1 MTINRQFKILV
12 IALSGIG
19 DALMFTPA
27 LKLLKQKYP
36 DADIHLLSMF
46 KGVEELYKRNAD
58 IGKIYFWDFLK
69 SNLLSSLLFVLK
81 LRHNN
86 YDISINVYPA
96 NRWHYN
102 LISFIIGAKKRLG
115 HDYNHLNFRSL
126 NFLNNIRIRED
137 DLRHNVEENVR
148 LTSLIGVGNPDKI
161 PLLQIHLTEDDKI
174 AAENWL
180 VENNLS
186 NSVLIGFHAG
196 SALLKN
202 HIKRRWDPEKFA
214 KLGREL
220 MEKYSA
226 KVLLFGGPDE
236 YELNDRINSMMDG
249 KAHIVKVPN
258 LMTSVALMKKCSVF
272 IVNDSGLMHIAA
284 GLQIPIVTIFAYT
297 NPNYVYPWQTRYI
310 MVRRSLECS
319 PCFYYSARPA
329 SCKWKED
336 KFRCITQIGVDEV
349 LSAVEKMLCR

>member
-161 PLLQIHLTEDDKI
+161 PLLQIHLTE
-174 AAENWL
+174 
-180 VENNLS
+180 
-186 NSVLIGFHAG
+186 
-196 SALLKN
+196 
-202 HIKRRWDPEKFA
+202 
-214 KLGREL
+214 
-220 MEKYSA
+220 
-226 KVLLFGGPDE
+226 
-236 YELNDRINSMMDG
+236 
-249 KAHIVKVPN
+249 
-258 LMTSVALMKKCSVF
+258 
-272 IVNDSGLMHIAA
+272 
-284 GLQIPIVTIFAYT
+284 
-297 NPNYVYPWQTRYI
+297 
-310 MVRRSLECS
+310 
-319 PCFYYSARPA
+319 
-329 SCKWKED
+329 
-336 KFRCITQIGVDEV
+336 
-349 LSAVEKMLCR
+349 